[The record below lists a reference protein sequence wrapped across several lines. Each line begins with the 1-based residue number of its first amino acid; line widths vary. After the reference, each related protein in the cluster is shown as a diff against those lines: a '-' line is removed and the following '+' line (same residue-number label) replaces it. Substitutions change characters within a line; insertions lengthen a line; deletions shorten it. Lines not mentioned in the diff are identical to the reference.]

1 MQDLPIKPSCPR
13 QLQMQFD
20 SKRLRGM
27 SLRERQQVVTCLAI
41 LLAEA
46 AGASEPE
53 GSDDRR

>member
-1 MQDLPIKPSCPR
+1 MLR

-27 SLRERQQVVTCLAI
+27 SVQERQREVTFLAI
-41 LLAEA
+41 LLDEA

-53 GSDDRR
+53 GSDDGQ